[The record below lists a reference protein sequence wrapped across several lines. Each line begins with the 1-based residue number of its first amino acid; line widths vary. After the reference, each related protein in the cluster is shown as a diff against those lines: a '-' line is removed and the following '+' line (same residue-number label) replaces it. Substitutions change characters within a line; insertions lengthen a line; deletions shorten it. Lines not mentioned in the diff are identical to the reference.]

1 MWHLEHQQ
9 KKNRE
14 CTKEKRDDELFHAR
28 GNVWNT
34 ERPQCPVSD
43 RPTGAKSDGSRDSS
57 RSNPDVDFLDAC
69 EVVKAKKERAAAH
82 RRLEKAEV
90 DLEDSERRI
99 R

>member
-1 MWHLEHQQ
+1 MP
-9 KKNRE
+9 KA
-14 CTKEKRDDELFHAR
+14 TSAD
-28 GNVWNT
+28 
-34 ERPQCPVSD
+34 SD
-43 RPTGAKSDGSRDSS
+43 A
-57 RSNPDVDFLDAC
+57 FLDAC